1 MGFSSARL
9 SMGLFQNDEFGTY
22 TIYSYNACDS
32 MILFRSAGKVL
43 AFNCAT
49 QQETEELYKLL
60 LIKCGS
66 N

>member
-1 MGFSSARL
+1 
-9 SMGLFQNDEFGTY
+9 
-22 TIYSYNACDS
+22 
-32 MILFRSAGKVL
+32 MIIIHSDGKVL